1 MKFPKRLQTIFSK
14 LYIQNDHS
22 VIMNLN
28 YTSKI
33 KINSLGRNLD
43 SNPSDLVCP
52 VQLSELKLYLIDLK
66 RQKSPDVDNFTN
78 EHILHGGP
86 ALFQSLKKL
95 YCMLSYRLDS

>member
-22 VIMNLN
+22 VTMNLN

-43 SNPSDLVCP
+43 SNPSDLICP
-52 VQLSELKLYLIDLK
+52 VQLSELKLYL
-66 RQKSPDVDNFTN
+66 QKSPDVDNFTN